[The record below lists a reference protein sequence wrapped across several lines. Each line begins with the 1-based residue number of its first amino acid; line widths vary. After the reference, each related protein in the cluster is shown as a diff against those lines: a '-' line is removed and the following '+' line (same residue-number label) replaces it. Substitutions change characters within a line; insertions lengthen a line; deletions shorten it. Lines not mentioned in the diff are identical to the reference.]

1 MDGGYA
7 LPGERERERKTEEER
22 ERERESKSERLLSRE
37 LSTHSLAH

>member
-22 ERERESKSERLLSRE
+22 ERESERLLSRE